1 MDSLSGLLDYTIIVK
16 TSGTL
21 RSFLSSL
28 EAVKVLEWE
37 CRVGPPKVK
46 VKNFFILGVNRF
58 LKPGKE
64 ESQSRALFLLTLQRL
79 L

>member
-1 MDSLSGLLDYTIIVK
+1 MFYAIIVK

-21 RSFLSSL
+21 RSCFFSSL

-46 VKNFFILGVNRF
+46 VKHFLILGVNRF